1 MGFPEQH
8 TSPSTRRSG
17 KAAPVRLPAQHAL
30 AGRRVATAGYVRA
43 PDPVSARTDTTDA
56 GPPPTQ
62 EGHRWANQ
70 AGPMRTGARHRRG
83 SPRRPSRLLR
93 IWMTSTVALFAL
105 GALWSLATPVGAAP
119 DEPTQII
126 KAAAVVSGQ
135 LVGAPTPGQPKAVI
149 TVTVPESFASDLHLA
164 TCYAFTDTR
173 PAGCAPHLSGV
184 SRPSI
189 ATTYVGR
196 YPPLYYLLVGA
207 PTLLSSTDT
216 AVHLMRL
223 LSVLWSALLIGLAF
237 AAAAVWSRSRLLVI
251 ALAVCATPQVVFL
264 ASVVNPSG
272 LEIAAA
278 IATWTCGLV
287 LVLDHRHAPPVGLV
301 VACAASASVLALCRG
316 LSPLWV
322 ALIAGTLVA
331 LTPGTLPTLW
341 KSRQVRAAA
350 AIVAAVGVVA
360 VAFIVGAHT
369 LTVLPAGR
377 PIGTNT
383 PELQVVADALGETGR
398 FLRQVVG
405 VFGWLDTPS
414 PVGVLAG
421 WWAAAGIL
429 VVVSLVSTDRRA
441 AGTIA
446 AVILVSVLLPAA
458 IMVSHASKS
467 GLVWQ
472 ARDGLPLYAGIPLVA
487 GAVAGRSSAGCTIRG
502 LLHDRLVARLVIL
515 LACGIAAA
523 QLVDFGWALRR
534 YTVGLGATLNPF
546 ARVPGGWSPPV
557 PAVVLVAA
565 AVLVT
570 AAYAWWVSRL
580 SLLVIS
586 ATSRAGV
593 NGRHSTHPSGEPLLA
608 DLLHTVLAGTSAV
621 RSTLTR
627 HPVQPA
633 ARHAAGR
640 GTGHTNGQA
649 VADPSREQL
658 QAAASPA
665 PAPEAAPL
673 V

>member
-1 MGFPEQH
+1 M
-8 TSPSTRRSG
+8 
-17 KAAPVRLPAQHAL
+17 RLPAQHAL
-30 AGRRVATAGYVRA
+30 AGRRVATARHARA
-43 PDPVSARTDTTDA
+43 PGSGRAGADTPGA
-56 GPPPTQ
+56 GLPPTQ
-62 EGHRWANQ
+62 ERHRWAGQ
-70 AGPMRTGARHRRG
+70 AGLMRTGAGHRRG

-93 IWMTSTVALFAL
+93 IWMTSTVVLFAL

-126 KAAAVVSGQ
+126 KAAAVVRGQ
-135 LVGAPTPGQPKAVI
+135 LVGAPTPGQPKAVV

-184 SRPSI
+184 GRPSI

-207 PTLLSSTDT
+207 PTLLSTTDT

-223 LSVLWSALLIGLAF
+223 LSVLCSALLIGLAF
-237 AAAAVWSRSRLLVI
+237 AVAAVWSRSRLLVI

-301 VACAASASVLALCRG
+301 AGCAGSASVLALCRG

-322 ALIAGTLVA
+322 ALIAATLVA
-331 LTPGTLPTLW
+331 LTPGTIPALW
-341 KSRQVRAAA
+341 RSRQVRAATA
-350 AIVAAVGVVA
+350 VVAAVGVVA
-360 VAFIVGAHT
+360 VAFILGAHT

-377 PIGTNT
+377 PIGANT
-383 PELQVVADALGETGR
+383 PELQMVADALGETGR

-414 PVGVLAG
+414 PVAVLAG

-429 VVVSLVSTDRRA
+429 VVVSLASTDRRA
-441 AGTIA
+441 AGTVA
-446 AVILVSVLLPAA
+446 AVMLVSVLLPAA
-458 IMVSHASKS
+458 IMVSHARQS

-487 GAVAGRSSAGCTIRG
+487 GAVAGRSSAGGTIRG
-502 LLHDRLVARLVIL
+502 LLHDRLVARLAVL
-515 LACGIAAA
+515 LACGIAVA

-565 AVLVT
+565 GVLVT
-570 AAYAWWVSRL
+570 ATYAWWVSRL
-580 SLLVIS
+580 SLLVVT
-586 ATSRAGV
+586 ATSRAGAS
-593 NGRHSTHPSGEPLLA
+593 GRRSTRPSGEPLLA
-608 DLLHTVLAGTSAV
+608 DLLHTVMAGTTAV
-621 RSTLTR
+621 RSTITR

-633 ARHAAGR
+633 AWRAAGR
-640 GTGHTNGQA
+640 TASGTNGQA
-649 VADPSREQL
+649 VADPNGERL
-658 QAAASPA
+658 QAATSRASA
-665 PAPEAAPL
+665 PRATPRR
-673 V
+673 